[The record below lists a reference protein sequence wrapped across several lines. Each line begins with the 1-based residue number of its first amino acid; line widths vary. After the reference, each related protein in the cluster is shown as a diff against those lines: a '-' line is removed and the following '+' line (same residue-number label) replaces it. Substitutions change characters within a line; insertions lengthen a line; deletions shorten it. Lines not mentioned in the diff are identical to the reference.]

1 MHGNKPLIYVRGGG
15 DLATG
20 VAARL
25 HRCGFH
31 VVVAEVERP
40 RAVRRLVSLA
50 EAIYQGTVEIED
62 LRGVRVA
69 GALAALQSLQRGVI
83 PVMVDPDA
91 DALAP
96 LEPVALIDARMRKK
110 PPEKKFSSV
119 PLVVGLGP
127 GFTAGET
134 CDVVIETKRGHHLGR
149 AIWNGQAAEDTGVP
163 GEVSGHAVDRVL
175 RAPADGRLTPQVVL
189 GAMLKK
195 DDCIATFDEL
205 EVRAPFDGVLRGLI
219 HESVEVSQ
227 GEKIGDVDPRLDP
240 RHCIEISDKSL
251 AVGGGVLESL
261 LSRPEIR
268 STLGV

>member
-20 VAARL
+20 VVARL

-50 EAIYQGTVEIED
+50 EAIYQETVEIED

-96 LEPVALIDARMRKK
+96 LEPEI
-110 PPEKKFSSV
+110 
-119 PLVVGLGP
+119 
-127 GFTAGET
+127 
-134 CDVVIETKRGHHLGR
+134 GR
-149 AIWNGQAAEDTGVP
+149 AHV
-163 GEVSGHAVDRVL
+163 
-175 RAPADGRLTPQVVL
+175 
-189 GAMLKK
+189 
-195 DDCIATFDEL
+195 
-205 EVRAPFDGVLRGLI
+205 
-219 HESVEVSQ
+219 
-227 GEKIGDVDPRLDP
+227 
-240 RHCIEISDKSL
+240 
-251 AVGGGVLESL
+251 
-261 LSRPEIR
+261 
-268 STLGV
+268 